1 MSDFSSLYKKYD
13 SVSQMTDTLNIAVM
27 AIKRRALASKPGVK
41 QQHPNLDVS
50 DTELS
55 KARKEVEHVLSEL
68 AKFYNEPQT
77 KDELYELM
85 DNSLFKN
92 QILMNEES
100 RGLMLSALEK
110 IRAGSNLTRRELDQ
124 LDIFISILD
133 NEAGVLFRKL
143 RSSR

>member
-27 AIKRRALASKPGVK
+27 AIKRRAVASKPGVK

-50 DTELS
+50 DTELAR
-55 KARKEVEHVLSEL
+55 ARKEVEHVLSEL
-68 AKFYNEPQT
+68 VKFYNEPRT

-110 IRAGSNLTRRELDQ
+110 IRAGTNLTRRELDQ
-124 LDIFISILD
+124 LDVFISILD

>member
-1 MSDFSSLYKKYD
+1 
-13 SVSQMTDTLNIAVM
+13 
-27 AIKRRALASKPGVK
+27 
-41 QQHPNLDVS
+41 
-50 DTELS
+50 
-55 KARKEVEHVLSEL
+55 
-68 AKFYNEPQT
+68 
-77 KDELYELM
+77 
-85 DNSLFKN
+85 
-92 QILMNEES
+92 MNEES